1 MLASWWRE
9 LPLSNR
15 FGYAGLLP
23 FLAMAILA
31 LAGFSWGYDGF
42 KVYSIVILA
51 FMAGACWGVE
61 QAHPHRMAK
70 LPLTVSIAVSLV
82 ALGAYFLPMVF
93 ALSVLLAGYWV
104 LLWVERDPL
113 FRSVYSV
120 SYRHLRWVLSGVV
133 TLLHLVLLVPLLS
146 ISQA

>member
-1 MLASWWRE
+1 MLAHWWRE

-15 FGYAGLLP
+15 FGYAGLIP
-23 FLAMAILA
+23 FAVMALMAMV
-31 LAGFSWGYDGF
+31 GFSWGYDGF

-61 QAHPHRMAK
+61 QAHPHHMAK

-82 ALGAYFLPMVF
+82 ALGAYFLPMRF
-93 ALSVLLAGYWV
+93 ALATLLMGYWV

-113 FRSVYSV
+113 FQKVYSA
-120 SYRHLRWVLSGVV
+120 SYRRLRYVLSAVV
-133 TLLHLVLLVPLLS
+133 TVLHVILLVLLWS
-146 ISQA
+146 ASQA

>member
-1 MLASWWRE
+1 MFARWWHE

-23 FLAMAILA
+23 FLAMALLA
-31 LAGFSWGYDGF
+31 VLGFSWGYDGF

-51 FMAGACWGVE
+51 FVAGACWGVE
-61 QAHPHRMAK
+61 QAHPHHMAK

-82 ALGAYFLPMVF
+82 ALGAYFLPMLF
-93 ALSVLLAGYWV
+93 ALATLLIGYWV

-113 FRSVYSV
+113 FQKVYST
-120 SYRHLRWVLSGVV
+120 SYRRLRYVLSAVV
-133 TLLHLVLLVPLLS
+133 TVLHLLVLMSLLS
-146 ISQA
+146 SS

>member
-1 MLASWWRE
+1 MFARWWHE

-23 FLAMAILA
+23 FLAMALLA
-31 LAGFSWGYDGF
+31 VLGFSWGYDGF

-61 QAHPHRMAK
+61 QAHPHHMAK

-82 ALGAYFLPMVF
+82 ALGAYFLPMLF
-93 ALSVLLAGYWV
+93 ALATLLIGYWV

-113 FRSVYSV
+113 FQKVYST
-120 SYRHLRWVLSGVV
+120 SYRRLRYVLSAVV
-133 TLLHLVLLVPLLS
+133 TVLHLLVLMSLLS
-146 ISQA
+146 SS